1 MSLPTATSL
10 TKPSA
15 IHDFRRR
22 WLFPILLLN
31 GLSLGLFFAFYSVDH
46 LAAGGA
52 LGHGAGP
59 LLRYVH
65 FDSESITDAV
75 SALAGMIAA
84 VFGIVV
90 TVVSI
95 VVQLSASRYSGVT
108 RMYLRDPVN
117 LTVMAYYIVTCVSG
131 IWLSVSIQTGFVPRA
146 TIFVMLG
153 ATSIGLAMM
162 APYFGYVFWF
172 LEPGNIIE
180 RIRREALAAIRRGTS
195 SRAVIVVADAQVRA
209 ISSLEELTDVA
220 RGSISSKDKVIASLA
235 VDSVKDLVLDYLKHK
250 PNSNALWFHLG
261 TAARSNPDFV
271 AMDPESLADLED
283 RRTWFEWKSLRQYL
297 GIYNEALG
305 SMRDIDYLVAID
317 TRYIGAAS
325 AEAGDR
331 ELLRL
336 TLHFKNSFLRSTL
349 NARDVRTAYNM
360 LNQYRLLVEGLV
372 RDERHRD
379 IAIEAVGYL
388 AYYGRMSF
396 GMELPF
402 VTETIAYDFSA
413 LCQVASECHASCE
426 MALLDQFLLLDR
438 PLRSHGEEPA
448 LLGIRKAQVK
458 LAAYYLSTSQ
468 VAKARLIF
476 DDLRDEPIER
486 LTAIRS
492 ALESVTTKDFW
503 EIIDRGRNFEYMPE
517 AQRRCLGQFFSWLG
531 VSSRTGDVEP
541 PPPSTAALSDATNE
555 PYGTRRT
562 YRP

>member
-1 MSLPTATSL
+1 MSRPITTTLL
-10 TKPSA
+10 KPSA

-22 WLFPILLLN
+22 WLAPILLLN
-31 GLSLGLFFAFYSVDH
+31 GLSLGLFFACYTVDH

-52 LGHGAGP
+52 LSRGAGP
-59 LLRYVH
+59 LLRYAH
-65 FDSESITDAV
+65 FDSGSITDAV

-117 LTVMAYYIVTCVSG
+117 LTVMAYYVVTCVSG
-131 IWLSVSIQTGFVPRA
+131 IWLSVSVQSGFVPRLSLL
-146 TIFVMLG
+146 VMLG

-180 RIRREALAAIRRGTS
+180 RIRREALTAIRRGTS
-195 SRAVIVVADAQVRA
+195 SHAVVVVAEAQVQA

-220 RGSISSKDKVIASLA
+220 RSSISSKDKVIAGLA
-235 VDSVKDLVLDYLKHK
+235 VDSLKDLVLDYVKQK
-250 PNSNALWFHLG
+250 PNSNALWFRLG
-261 TAARSNPDFV
+261 SAARSNPDFV
-271 AMDPESLADLED
+271 AMDPESLADLEE
-283 RRTWFEWKSLRQYL
+283 RQTWFEWKSLRQYL

-305 SMRDIDYLVAID
+305 AMRDIDYLVAID
-317 TRYIGAAS
+317 TRYIGVAA
-325 AEAGDR
+325 AEASDR

-336 TLHFKNSFLRSTL
+336 TLRYKNSFLRSTL

-360 LNQYRLLVEGLV
+360 LNQYRILVERLV
-372 RDERHRD
+372 RDETQKEM
-379 IAIEAVGYL
+379 AIEAVGYL

-402 VTETIAYDFSA
+402 VTETIAYDFAA

-426 MALLDQFLLLDR
+426 LALLDQFLLLDR

-448 LLGIRKAQVK
+448 LLGIRKAQAK
-458 LAAYYLSTSQ
+458 LAAYYLSTGL
-468 VAKARLIF
+468 VAKARLIC
-476 DDLRDEPIER
+476 DDMRHEPIER
-486 LTAIRS
+486 LSAIRS
-492 ALESVTTKDFW
+492 ALETVTTKDFW
-503 EIIDRGRNFEYMPE
+503 EITDRGRNFEYMPE
-517 AQRRCLGQFFSWLG
+517 AQRRCLVQFFGWLG
-531 VSSRTGDVEP
+531 VSSAADDVEP
-541 PPPSTAALSDATNE
+541 PPPSTVALSDA
-555 PYGTRRT
+555 PSQPFGSRRP